1 MKLNCITNKIPLT
14 LCSVAVFTLAACG
27 SDSTSQIEEDLA
39 NGGTSTINVSTD
51 DDNASVADDT
61 EAPVEETP
69 IAADDPVAIDG
80 PVVTD
85 PAILPSCTSALSDSD
100 GDGFGFENNQ
110 SCVVDA
116 TTQPAPVNQPDPAP
130 SDDPPVAEVPDVEDP
145 VAEEPVA
152 EDPVIDD
159 PIAEVPVVDEP
170 VADVPVVDEP
180 VVVPPP
186 VISTAFGTIQS
197 TVFTPICSECHGP
210 VGASA
215 GLRLD
220 ATVSFSTIVGVA
232 STEVPAL
239 SRIEPGDPDNSY
251 LIQKIEGTQAIGAQM
266 PLGGPPLPAE
276 TMAFFREWVSN
287 GALPDGATIDTAAS
301 AFAPAVASASI
312 DQDAVLDR
320 MPETL
325 SIVWTSPVD
334 NSSLSDA
341 TVSLVRSGGDGT
353 FNDGNEVAVDV
364 YTAETTNPYI
374 TTLVTTELKPTEDS
388 FQLRILGDGD
398 TVARS
403 VDALT
408 IDGNGNGAA
417 GGNFIRNFVIEIP

>member
-27 SDSTSQIEEDLA
+27 SDNTSQIEEDLA
-39 NGGTSTINVSTD
+39 NSGTSTINVSTD

-116 TTQPAPVNQPDPAP
+116 TTQPAPVNQPEPAP

-417 GGNFIRNFVIEIP
+417 GGNFIRNFVIENP

>member
-1 MKLNCITNKIPLT
+1 
-14 LCSVAVFTLAACG
+14 
-27 SDSTSQIEEDLA
+27 
-39 NGGTSTINVSTD
+39 
-51 DDNASVADDT
+51 
-61 EAPVEETP
+61 
-69 IAADDPVAIDG
+69 
-80 PVVTD
+80 
-85 PAILPSCTSALSDSD
+85 
-100 GDGFGFENNQ
+100 
-110 SCVVDA
+110 
-116 TTQPAPVNQPDPAP
+116 
-130 SDDPPVAEVPDVEDP
+130 
-145 VAEEPVA
+145 
-152 EDPVIDD
+152 
-159 PIAEVPVVDEP
+159 
-170 VADVPVVDEP
+170 
-180 VVVPPP
+180 
-186 VISTAFGTIQS
+186 
-197 TVFTPICSECHGP
+197 
-210 VGASA
+210 
-215 GLRLD
+215 
-220 ATVSFSTIVGVA
+220 
-232 STEVPAL
+232 
-239 SRIEPGDPDNSY
+239 
-251 LIQKIEGTQAIGAQM
+251 M

-364 YTAETTNPYI
+364 YTAETTNPYV

-388 FQLRILGDGD
+388 FQLRILGNGD